1 MNKKGAQ
8 DELMYPLI
16 EIKTVPIEI
25 EMKVTHAK
33 MEYSKG
39 TAELEISRGD
49 GGNLSIKSRPIRLN
63 IDTFEARNSVS
74 PTAMRSVEQ
83 YAQQGQQAS
92 YEATATYAQQGQ
104 LLLDAKI
111 GQELVTQFAAD
122 AQNRNLKTNV
132 GLEFLPKVGPEI
144 TWDPGEMQIRY
155 EMDKLNFD
163 WRVNQ
168 PQFEFTPGDI
178 ELSVKQQPDVIIK
191 YVGGPLYV
199 PPSADPDYQ
208 PVDVEA

>member
-1 MNKKGAQ
+1 
-8 DELMYPLI
+8 MYPLI

-33 MEYSKG
+33 MEYSRG
-39 TAELEISRGD
+39 TAELEISRGE
-49 GGNLSIKSRPIRLN
+49 GGMSIKSRPIRLN
-63 IDTFEARNSVS
+63 IDTFEARNSVC

-83 YAQQGQQAS
+83 YAQQGKRAS
-92 YEATATYAQQGQ
+92 YEETATYAQQGQ

-132 GLEFLPKVGPEI
+132 GLQFLPTVGPEI
-144 TWDPGEMQIRY
+144 SWDPGEMHIRY

-178 ELSVKQQPDVIIK
+178 ELSVKQQPDVVIK

-199 PPSADPDYQ
+199 PPSADPDYR